1 MVGAARVGGAVASVS
16 LSRPQMTYV
25 ELKPM
30 RITDELRHN
39 YAHLHNYLHIPVI
52 IRTFNLIWLHAA
64 MGGGGARHY
73 MPPGQGEPK
82 RYTGTGMRY
91 EVRVIVFITEK

>member
-64 MGGGGARHY
+64 IGGGGELAITCRPVKANLY
-73 MPPGQGEPK
+73 AILAQEW
-82 RYTGTGMRY
+82 GTRF
-91 EVRVIVFITEK
+91 VLLSLL